1 MSGGVG
7 PTCNDISLPNEGIQ
21 GHEKSSHPNPLK
33 PTPFLTLRQLNC
45 LAVMIIV
52 AASGMVSL
60 EDFAFV
66 VFSIFYMY
74 LLLKVAFPRKIS
86 PQNSLVFDPR
96 NKILGLYVTVGA
108 IIGLY
113 LPVAYIFHGILEGD
127 KQGIKAAAPHV
138 FLLSSQ
144 VFMEGVAFSDR
155 FSIPVRVYVPVF
167 YNTRRIF
174 SLVDWLRCE
183 FTKVDNEYAGSG
195 KRVYVGRVLALANM
209 GFWCFNLFGFLLP
222 VYLPKAFKMYYS
234 ETKVKD

>member
-33 PTPFLTLRQLNC
+33 PTRFLTLRQLNC

-96 NKILGLYVTVGA
+96 SKILGLYVTVGA

-138 FLLSSQ
+138 FLLASQ

-183 FTKVDNEYAGSG
+183 FTKVDNEYAGS
-195 KRVYVGRVLALANM
+195 
-209 GFWCFNLFGFLLP
+209 
-222 VYLPKAFKMYYS
+222 
-234 ETKVKD
+234 